1 MDRVLFTNVSVI
13 DGRADAAYAADV
25 LIEGERIAAVTAA
38 PGKLSATGA
47 QVVDGGGATLMP
59 GLIEAHAHL
68 SFCNNKELEEFAR
81 IPVEEH
87 VIASIENAK
96 LVLDQGFTSCF
107 SAAAAK
113 PRLDVVLKRAIEA
126 GRVPGPRLK
135 AATQEMTPT
144 GNLGDLDTMEVALPP
159 NVRFTVS
166 CDSPDAFRK
175 ACRVAA
181 REGVDVFKVNVSGDR
196 GFEEWGAGSESTVIT
211 DEELAA
217 VVQVAQARGKVVA
230 AHAVSAGSVKMCLR
244 RGVDVIYHAAFC
256 DEEALDQLEAAKERV
271 FVAPTVGFPYTLTHE
286 ADRYGVTFDAKTQA
300 RNEREFAAL
309 VANAVTMR
317 KRGIRVLPGGDYGL
331 FCNPQGT
338 NARDL
343 EHFVTL
349 LGFTPM
355 EAIQAAT
362 RLGGQLMG
370 RPDDLGC
377 IAPGH
382 LADLLLVDGDP
393 LADIRIL
400 QDAGRLMAIMKG
412 GRFHKAPAA
421 PRAQRRPAAAE

>member
-1 MDRVLFTNVSVI
+1 
-13 DGRADAAYAADV
+13 
-25 LIEGERIAAVTAA
+25 
-38 PGKLSATGA
+38 
-47 QVVDGGGATLMP
+47 
-59 GLIEAHAHL
+59 
-68 SFCNNKELEEFAR
+68 
-81 IPVEEH
+81 
-87 VIASIENAK
+87 
-96 LVLDQGFTSCF
+96 
-107 SAAAAK
+107 
-113 PRLDVVLKRAIEA
+113 VLKRAIEA

-166 CDSPDAFRK
+166 CDSPDAFRR

-309 VANAVTMR
+309 VANAVAMR
-317 KRGIRVLPGGDYGL
+317 KRGIRVLPGGDYG
-331 FCNPQGT
+331 FAWTPHGT
-338 NARDL
+338 YAKDL
-343 EHFVTL
+343 EYFVNL
-349 LGFTPM
+349 LGFTPT
-355 EAIQAAT
+355 EALVAAT
-362 RLGGQLMG
+362 RLGGQIFG
-370 RPDDLGC
+370 KPNELGQVKE
-377 IAPGH
+377 GF
-382 LADLLLVDGDP
+382 LADLILVDGDP
-393 LADIRIL
+393 VTNIRVLQDKNRIL
-400 QDAGRLMAIMKG
+400 AIMKDG
-412 GRFHKAPAA
+412 EFHKAPDLIPHRQRAA
-421 PRAQRRPAAAE
+421 I